1 MRRLVLAGLG
11 GLTVAIAQPALA
23 APDSGGAPTPVDA
36 TARWQGGTSAPGGW
50 DAYRRPVYGD
60 QLASYWMDGAY
71 WIDAKA
77 YRLPRPAAGF
87 GWSRYYD
94 DAVLTDQWGRV
105 YDVRPA
111 YDWDHRGRKY
121 RGYGARRGGWFDGDN
136 YARGPHW
143 QAGGYREQFVDAGQ
157 DVVTTTVTRENECKP
172 RQVVTYENVYAPVY
186 GALPLGKER
195 RTTAPRSRVRGDY

>member
-1 MRRLVLAGLG
+1 MRGFGFAGVGVLVL
-11 GLTVAIAQPALA
+11 AIAQPALA
-23 APDSGGAPTPVDA
+23 APDSWGAPSPIETP
-36 TARWQGGTSAPGGW
+36 TRWQGGTNAPGGW
-50 DAYRRPVYGD
+50 DAYRRPGYGA
-60 QLASYWMDGAY
+60 QLSPYWMDGAY

-121 RGYGARRGGWFDGDN
+121 KGRRGGLFGGDD

-143 QAGGYREQFVDAGQ
+143 QSGGERERFADAGEE
-157 DVVTTTVTRENECKP
+157 VVTTTVTRENECKP

-186 GALPLGKER
+186 GFVPRSKDR
-195 RTTAPRSRVRGDY
+195 RTTAPRPRVRGDF